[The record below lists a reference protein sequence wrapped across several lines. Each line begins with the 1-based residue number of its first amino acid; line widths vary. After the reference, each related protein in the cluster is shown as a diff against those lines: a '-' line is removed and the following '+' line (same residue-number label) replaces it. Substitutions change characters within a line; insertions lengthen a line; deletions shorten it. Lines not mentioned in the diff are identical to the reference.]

1 MLTSPSGEESA
12 PLIFGQSK
20 DEDVATLITRKQY
33 ARAIELIKAQL
44 QNQRDDPRA
53 RMQLADVL
61 VLAGR
66 PREATAILR
75 PLADEYARDGFAGKA
90 VAVLKK
96 IQKIDPAQGEVVE
109 RLAALIEQRQRQAVA
124 LPVVPPRAPEIGM
137 EAIDE
142 TPADGPEL
150 EIGFGAPIS
159 TPAPAASPVEPAPL
173 PAAARSQPA
182 PVEDHDLILEEG
194 GAVDD
199 EPPLVLDDAEPALAI
214 DLSDS
219 EIALEAEPVPEDPR
233 ADADFA
239 QELMAVI
246 EEAFPPDLGGP
257 GAPAAAPEP
266 SPAGSRIVVSPLFK
280 DFSVAEVVAVI
291 QGLRLLTFERGNV
304 ILREGDRGESLYML
318 ASGRV
323 KAFVRGAD
331 GRQNAIGE
339 LREGAF
345 FGEISVLT
353 GKPRT
358 ATVVATGHCELLEL
372 DRATLDQITQSHP
385 HVWDVLREFADR
397 RARRA

>member
-1 MLTSPSGEESA
+1 MLTSPSRRGGTI
-12 PLIFGQSK
+12 PLFGQSRE
-20 DEDVATLITRKQY
+20 EDVAALIARKQY
-33 ARAIELIKAQL
+33 PRAIEVIKAQL
-44 QNQRDDPRA
+44 QGQRDDPRA

-124 LPVVPPRAPEIGM
+124 LPVVPPRAREVAI
-137 EAIDE
+137 EAE
-142 TPADGPEL
+142 AEAPPDGDEL
-150 EIGFGAPIS
+150 EIGFGASIS
-159 TPAPAASPVEPAPL
+159 TPV
-173 PAAARSQPA
+173 PAAAARPPQPA
-182 PVEDHDLILEEG
+182 PVEDHDLILEPPSE
-194 GAVDD
+194 VDD
-199 EPPLVLDDAEPALAI
+199 EPLVLDEPGLAVEVEAP
-214 DLSDS
+214 
-219 EIALEAEPVPEDPR
+219 EIAVEVEAVPEDPR

-246 EEAFPPDLGGP
+246 EEAFPPDFAAGP
-257 GAPAAAPEP
+257 PAAPAAAAP

-280 DFSVAEVVAVI
+280 DFSVDEMVAVI

-304 ILREGDRGESLYML
+304 ILREGDRGDSLYML

-323 KAFVRGAD
+323 KAFQRGPD

-353 GKPRT
+353 GRPRS

-372 DRATLDQITQSHP
+372 DRPTLDQITQAHP
-385 HVWDVLREFADR
+385 HVWDVLREFADQ